1 MCIHC
6 VTPRFARNPCRRSY
20 SRAPLRHNGKTSQDV
35 HRCANS
41 PTSTS
46 AKGTGV
52 DKESMQPPLQLQ
64 IFNFFTCG
72 SNAQLQP
79 LASPT
84 LQPWWNQESRSK
96 GIFQSPSKEHNLPIV
111 AIFKRLRNG
120 NWPFPKSELLPA
132 ARQPFCASPRFPPNS
147 WKSLPRTGS
156 SWDPVQPPGI
166 RSAGCRSN
174 TSKDCSIICA
184 CAHANTCMCMYVSTN
199 R

>member
-1 MCIHC
+1 MPHCAWWMGSVLLYNSDVFQACLCIHKCDAFKAMIWITSFKCSRETMCIHC

-20 SRAPLRHNGKTSQDV
+20 SMAPLRHNGKTSQDV

-41 PTSTS
+41 PTST

-72 SNAQLQP
+72 SKAQLQP

-96 GIFQSPSKEHNLPIV
+96 GILQSPSKEHNLPVV
-111 AIFKRLRNG
+111 AIFKR
-120 NWPFPKSELLPA
+120 
-132 ARQPFCASPRFPPNS
+132 
-147 WKSLPRTGS
+147 
-156 SWDPVQPPGI
+156 
-166 RSAGCRSN
+166 
-174 TSKDCSIICA
+174 
-184 CAHANTCMCMYVSTN
+184 
-199 R
+199 